1 MAPEIPP
8 AAGAYPRRPGNHVAP
23 IVDGEPAFRRIA
35 RAVEAARASVWV
47 TLAFVD
53 RDARL
58 PDGRGTVFDVLDAA
72 AARGVDVRALVWHE
86 PDLDTMLPGSWHFPG
101 REGER
106 SWLAARQSRLR
117 VRWDHV
123 PDFCHHQKTWL
134 IDAGTPEEVAFVGGI
149 NVEHGFMVSPGHRP
163 PRDGDNIHDVYLE
176 VCGPSATDVHHNFVQ
191 RWNEASERG
200 TTAGVWPDAASAD
213 DLPFPTVASAPRGD
227 VPVQIVRTIRA
238 GLYRAD
244 TPTPGGAAF
253 PVADGE
259 TSARDQYLAAIAGAR
274 RSLYL
279 EQQFLASPEVL
290 LAMEEALE
298 RGVQVVVLMPGDPM
312 QQVREARKD
321 ARYAPLFEHLG
332 TLARFAHFT
341 LAAPVV
347 TGPNGAAQDVYVHAK
362 VGLVDDAWATV
373 GSTNIATRSF
383 YGDTELNASFWH
395 AATVRAFRCALLRE
409 HLDVDTAHLDDRAAL
424 RLYAETARANQKRRA
439 RGEPLQGL
447 AVALDPKTYAA

>member
-134 IDAGTPEEVAFVGGI
+134 MDAGTPDEVAFVGGI
-149 NVEHGFMVSPGHRP
+149 NVEQGFIVPPGHRP

>member
-8 AAGAYPRRPGNHVAP
+8 AAGAYPRRAGNRVAP
-23 IVDGEPAFRRIA
+23 LVDGEPAFRRIVQ
-35 RAVEAARASVWV
+35 AVEGARVRVWV

-53 RDARL
+53 RTASL
-58 PDGRGTVFDVLDAA
+58 PDGRGSVFDVLDAA
-72 AARGVDVRALVWHE
+72 AARGLDVRALVWHE

-101 REGER
+101 REEER

-134 IDAGTPEEVAFVGGI
+134 MDAGTPDEVAFVGGI
-149 NVEHGFMVSPGHRP
+149 NVEQGFIVSPGHRP

-176 VCGPSATDVHHNFVQ
+176 VRGPSATDVHHNFVQ

-200 TTAGVWPDAASAD
+200 SASGVWPDAAAAG
-213 DLPFPTVASAPRGD
+213 DLPFPTAASAPCGD
-227 VPVQIVRTIRA
+227 VPVQIVRTVRA

-244 TPTPGGAAF
+244 TPTPGGEAF
-253 PVADGE
+253 AVADGE
-259 TSARDQYLAAIAGAR
+259 TSARDHYLAAIAGAR

-290 LAMEEALE
+290 LAIEEALG
-298 RGVQVVVLMPGDPM
+298 RGVEVVILMPGDPM
-312 QQVREARKD
+312 QQVRDARRD
-321 ARYAPLFEHLG
+321 PRYAPLFEHLG
-332 TLARFAHFT
+332 TLARFPHFT

-347 TGPNGAAQDVYVHAK
+347 TGPNGAAQEVYVHAK

-395 AATVRAFRCALLRE
+395 EEAVRALRGELLRE
-409 HLDVDTAHLDDRAAL
+409 HLGAETGGLDDRAAL
-424 RLYAETARANQKRRA
+424 RLFREIAQANRTRHA
-439 RGEPLQGL
+439 RGEPVQGL
-447 AVALDPKTYAA
+447 AVAIDPAEYAG